1 MNKSLKEREIRLK
14 EQWNLYR
21 RAKGVIIGK
30 ASSGVLTFSAGFR
43 LGSRFAYFVYI
54 ACGTT
59 KENLRQ
65 EYRYS
70 SM

>member
-43 LGSRFAYFVYI
+43 LGSRFAYFIYI
-54 ACGTT
+54 TYYIVQPRGISGTF
-59 KENLRQ
+59 R
-65 EYRYS
+65 
-70 SM
+70 